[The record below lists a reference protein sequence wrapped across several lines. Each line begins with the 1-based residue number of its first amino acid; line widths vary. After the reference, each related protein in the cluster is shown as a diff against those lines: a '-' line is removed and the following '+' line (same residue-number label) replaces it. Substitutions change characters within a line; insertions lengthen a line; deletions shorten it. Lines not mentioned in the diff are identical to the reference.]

1 METIFD
7 ELVENVLEAV
17 RKFLIVFHVIL
28 GVAGVTLTLMTYH
41 KTANGSLQF
50 GPSDMQTGHA
60 LLAGFVGI
68 YLVVMI
74 FLKACRLPEILE
86 GSLLG
91 LPLGA
96 ALSLLLLQRMGVPL
110 HIFVDADTVIAA
122 IVLLGL
128 AAWVPYPAKT

>member
-17 RKFLIVFHVIL
+17 RKFLVVFHVIL

-41 KTANGSLQF
+41 KSGSLQF

-96 ALSLLLLQRMGVPL
+96 VLSLLILQRMNVPL
-110 HIFVDADTVIAA
+110 HISLDAGTVVVAT
-122 IVLLGL
+122 VLLGL
-128 AAWVPYPAKT
+128 AAWMPYPTKT